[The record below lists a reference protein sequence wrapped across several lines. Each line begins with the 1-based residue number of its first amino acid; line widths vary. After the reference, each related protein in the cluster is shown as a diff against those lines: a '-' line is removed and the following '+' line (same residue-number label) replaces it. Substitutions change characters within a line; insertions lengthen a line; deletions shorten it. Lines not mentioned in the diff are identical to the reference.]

1 MENGTPT
8 FPQLLSFTDTCAR
21 LGFSRAKGERLIRGG
36 DFPRPFKIG
45 AERFY
50 RIEDVA
56 AWIASKA
63 DEANQANAA

>member
-1 MENGTPT
+1 MESKAT

-21 LGFSRAKGERLIRGG
+21 LGISRAKGERLIRRSG

-50 RIEDVA
+50 RVEDVN
-56 AWIASKA
+56 AWITAKA
-63 DEANQANAA
+63 DEANQAA

>member
-1 MENGTPT
+1 MDSTTP

-21 LGFSRAKGERLIRGG
+21 LGISRAKGERLIRRSG

-50 RIEDVA
+50 RVEDVS
-56 AWIASKA
+56 AWITARA
-63 DEANQANAA
+63 DEANQAA